1 MENKVKKDFPL
12 MEKVAF
18 IESVM
23 ASRGWDKSRLTKE
36 SGASSAAVT
45 RFFQDGMINSLNTL
59 KILSTLDLI
68 KTDAPSCPVGCG
80 QKMIDIC
87 KDVKELIESGEHW
100 GASLDAN
107 IKSFKA
113 GFDNDKEL
121 KRLSAEMKTLRQA
134 MSAGRNTDTDAVA
147 SSNIGK
153 LGT

>member
-1 MENKVKKDFPL
+1 MENKVKKIFPL
-12 MEKVAF
+12 MEWVAF
-18 IESVM
+18 IESAMV
-23 ASRGWDKSRLTKE
+23 SRGWDKSRLTKE

-45 RFFQDGMINSLNTL
+45 RFFQDGMINSLNTM
-59 KILSTLDLI
+59 KIMAALDLI
-68 KTDAPSCPVGCG
+68 KTGTASCPVGCD
-80 QKMIDIC
+80 QKMSDIC
-87 KDVKELIESGEHW
+87 KDVKELIESGKHW

-134 MSAGRNTDTDAVA
+134 MLAGRNTDTDAVA

-153 LGT
+153 QGT